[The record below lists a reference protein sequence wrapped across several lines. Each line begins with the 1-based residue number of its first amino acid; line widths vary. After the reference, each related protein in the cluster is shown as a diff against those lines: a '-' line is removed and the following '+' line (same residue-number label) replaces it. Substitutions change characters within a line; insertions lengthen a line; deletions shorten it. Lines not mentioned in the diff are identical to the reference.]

1 MESIE
6 KYIKDQLEEIDI
18 TYLVREEIRKL
29 ISTEIKQAIAKS
41 VRTEID
47 TIIHSAE
54 WATEQGYETVS
65 TVDGNNLNIATGAIT
80 KQHDR

>member
-1 MESIE
+1 MDVTEA
-6 KYIKDQLEEIDI
+6 IKKLNEYAKCGLAYNGRDI
-18 TYLVREEIRKL
+18 TLADKWTDIV
-29 ISTEIKQAIAKS
+29 SSHIAKEP
-41 VRTEID
+41 T
-47 TIIHSAE
+47 TPAE